1 MENKKYC
8 ILILEDDK
16 DVRDSLKEI
25 LQLNNYQVMVA
36 ENVKEALS
44 TLGKVK
50 PDLILSDIVMPELSG
65 LEFLEKIRT
74 IPVLFNIPFIFLTA
88 QSESNKIREGMNL
101 GADDFITKPFKVN
114 DLLRSVKLR
123 LEKKT
128 ILDEKIEMTLKGIT
142 KYVPHELRTPLVAI
156 LGYPQ
161 LIKENFDEYD
171 KPQIFEMLDNIY
183 HGSKRLL
190 NTLEKFII
198 YSDITSNKISEEHHE
213 DSLTNNLENLVANVF
228 EQIILT
234 NERKNNFCKL
244 IEESILEINCVHL
257 STIIKQLLE
266 NAFKFSE
273 EGEQVTIIGKIN
285 NDKYIFEI
293 IDKGIGFPKEFIH
306 KIGPFVQFNR
316 ENNQQLGNGLGLAI
330 ANSLLEQYNSKIKI
344 EENIDKGTKVS
355 FELKIA
361 K

>member
-44 TLGKVK
+44 TLEKVK

-285 NDKYIFEI
+285 NDKYLFEI

>member
-44 TLGKVK
+44 TLEKVK

-128 ILDEKIEMTLKGIT
+128 FLDEKIDLTLKGIT

-285 NDKYIFEI
+285 NDKYLFEI

-330 ANSLLEQYNSKIKI
+330 ANSLLEQFNSKIKI

>member
-44 TLGKVK
+44 TLEKVK

-128 ILDEKIEMTLKGIT
+128 ILDEKIDMTLKGIT

-285 NDKYIFEI
+285 NDKYLFEI

-330 ANSLLEQYNSKIKI
+330 ANSLLEQFNSKIKI

>member
-44 TLGKVK
+44 TLEKVK

-128 ILDEKIEMTLKGIT
+128 ILDEKIDMTLKGIT

-190 NTLEKFII
+190 NTLETFII
-198 YSDITSNKISEEHHE
+198 YSDITSNKISEHHE

-234 NERKNNFCKL
+234 NERKNDFSKL

-293 IDKGIGFPKEFIH
+293 IDNGIGFPKEFIH

>member
-44 TLGKVK
+44 TLEKVK

-128 ILDEKIEMTLKGIT
+128 ILDEKIDMTLKGIT